1 MLNFPQMLKASQPE
15 KKQQPVTPKPQ
26 NGTLQK
32 KEAKEKSSKNIPKD
46 NVSPRQT
53 DTGKK
58 AKHKSV
64 PNSALPKD
72 AQVKSKGPAVS
83 ETKQSAAPKRKK
95 DSGKSNGEQAAK
107 KKKPVVEETKPT
119 E

>member
-1 MLNFPQMLKASQPE
+1 MLKASQPE
-15 KKQQPVTPKPQ
+15 KKPQPVTPKPQ
-26 NGTLQK
+26 NGTLPK
-32 KEAKEKSSKNIPKD
+32 KEATEKSSKNIPKD
-46 NVSPRQT
+46 NVSLRQT

-58 AKHKSV
+58 AKHKSGL
-64 PNSALPKD
+64 SKD

-95 DSGKSNGEQAAK
+95 DGGKSNGEQAAK